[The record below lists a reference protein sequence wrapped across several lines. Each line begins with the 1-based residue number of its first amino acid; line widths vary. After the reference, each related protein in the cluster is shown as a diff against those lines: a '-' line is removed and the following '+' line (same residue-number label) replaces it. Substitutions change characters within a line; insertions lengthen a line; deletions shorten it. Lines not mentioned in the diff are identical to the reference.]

1 MVTEIRYTHTLDSAE
16 KNITV
21 LTPTCLVYHAE
32 QKLPVQFHIGH
43 KYVSDHPTKRGAAD
57 YWKAL

>member
-1 MVTEIRYTHTLDSAE
+1 MVTEIRYTHTLDFAE
-16 KNITV
+16 KIL
-21 LTPTCLVYHAE
+21 LTPTCLVYDAE

-57 YWKAL
+57 YWKA

>member
-1 MVTEIRYTHTLDSAE
+1 MVTEIRYTHTLDFAE
-16 KNITV
+16 KIL
-21 LTPTCLVYHAE
+21 LTPTCLVYDAE

-57 YWKAL
+57 Y